1 MQRAEVW
8 LITLDPTTVGA
19 EIKKTRP
26 VVILSSDDVGTLPL
40 KIVAPLTDWKEH
52 YADVPWLVLVN
63 PAQQNGLAK
72 PSACDTF
79 QVRSVSVERFI
90 RRLGSLDAGTM
101 QTISRALAE
110 VLQIT

>member
-1 MQRAEVW
+1 MQRTEVW
-8 LITLDPTTVGA
+8 LITLDPTVDA

-26 VVILSSDDVGTLPL
+26 VAILSSDDVGTLPL

-63 PAQQNGLAK
+63 PSQQNGLAK

-79 QVRSVSVERFI
+79 QLRSVSVERFI
-90 RRLGSLDAGTM
+90 RRLGSLDARTM
-101 QTISRALAE
+101 QSISRALAE
-110 VLQIT
+110 MLEIE